1 MAKLTKFP
9 LEMANG
15 AKVRSIE
22 ELRENADVKSIVAYF
37 LDGRLGRWC
46 NAWRYDDLPAQLED
60 ATAELIKRIYDALE
74 IPVDASEIENYVK
87 ESGIRVSGKPAMN
100 AENEGEIVD
109 DEELKKKLQPYVD
122 PEVDL
127 SDYVIDL
134 VPVNSTLTVIRTFC
148 KKTSIRYSFVH
159 DTQIRPQDDDG
170 IYKDIASML
179 RTMHNI
185 SKPSKPT
192 KPGTYFH

>member
-74 IPVDASEIENYVK
+74 IPIDASEIENYVK
-87 ESGIRVSGKPAMN
+87 ESGIRVSSKPAMN

-109 DEELKKKLQPYVD
+109 DEELKNKLQSYMS
-122 PEVDL
+122 PEVNL

-148 KKTSIRYSFVH
+148 KKTSIR
-159 DTQIRPQDDDG
+159 
-170 IYKDIASML
+170 
-179 RTMHNI
+179 
-185 SKPSKPT
+185 
-192 KPGTYFH
+192 